1 MEPNG
6 HPDELYAIWLQ
17 LACGICNRVYR
28 TLFTRF
34 ASCREIYECEDFS
47 FLNDTYE
54 CVRSLRDKELTE
66 AYELQKRCRS
76 LQIGIL
82 TYYDPHFPD
91 RLRLIDAPPAVLY
104 YIGKPCDLN
113 AMVGVGVVGTRHCT
127 EYGSR
132 VADDFAFDLTMCGAT
147 VVSGLAQGIDTCAH
161 RGAIRARGY
170 TVAVLGTAINEIYPS
185 CNTAAFHTL
194 YERGLVISELYPG
207 CKSYRSSFPN
217 RNRLISGLSEA
228 VLVVE
233 AGEKSGALITA
244 RHAIRQNKAVYAVPG
259 ALGDA
264 AAGTNQL
271 IKDGVKAA
279 TNALDIL
286 SELAMSHPTAIHP
299 ERILATPRIY
309 AYGSGA
315 YRSRGS
321 AYETLPAKP
330 RRSAPAEPPEAV
342 QAVVSEQKTV
352 PEQTVADRICSVL
365 TDQILSSDELAQKTG
380 IPIDVLLGTLTELEL
395 LGKVCSLAGN
405 RYKQTK
411 SK

>member
-1 MEPNG
+1 MTEQNENA
-6 HPDELYAIWLQ
+6 DELYAIWLQ

-34 ASCREIYECEDFS
+34 SSCREIYECEQFS
-47 FLNDTYE
+47 FLNGTYE
-54 CVRSLRDKELTE
+54 CERSLRNKELTE
-66 AYELQKRCRS
+66 AYELQKRCRG

-82 TYYDPHFPD
+82 TYYDPRYPD

-104 YIGKPCDLN
+104 YIGNLRDLN
-113 AMVGVGVVGTRHCT
+113 AMVGVGVVGTRKCS

-147 VVSGLAQGIDTCAH
+147 VISGLAQGIDTCAH
-161 RGAIRARGY
+161 RGAVRARGY
-170 TVAVLGTAINEIYPS
+170 TVAVLGTAINEIYPP

-194 YERGLVISELYPG
+194 YERGLVISEMYPG

-217 RNRLISGLSEA
+217 RNRLISGLAEA
-228 VLVVE
+228 VLIVE

-244 RHAIRQNKAVYAVPG
+244 RHAIRQNKLLYAIPG
-259 ALGDA
+259 ALGDT

-299 ERILATPRIY
+299 ENILATPRIY
-309 AYGSGA
+309 AYGNGA
-315 YRSRGS
+315 YRSRES
-321 AYETLPAKP
+321 AYETLPVKP
-330 RRSAPAEPPEAV
+330 KKPAPVRSPE
-342 QAVVSEQKTV
+342 EKRPTV
-352 PEQTVADRICSVL
+352 PEQTASERICDAL
-365 TDQILSSDELAQKTG
+365 ADGILSSDELAQKTG
-380 IPIDVLLGTLTELEL
+380 LSIDVLLGTLTELEI
-395 LGKVCSLAGN
+395 LGKVRSLAGN
-405 RYKQTK
+405 RYKQIK